1 MTQINDQLI
10 REMVEKVLQHVQTG
24 WGGRVAPTPGKGA
37 AAPLGSFVAQPPT
50 AVSSLFTAGGGG
62 ATVGGATANTFG
74 QFTDVNAA
82 VAAAKVAQQALVR
95 MSLAQREI
103 ACDLIRQICVNRAQ
117 ELGDLEYEETRIGH
131 KPHKADKLLTVGRE
145 IAGTKGLRTE
155 CFSGDHGITL
165 EEHGAWGVIGV
176 VTPVTHSLP
185 TLATNSINMLAA
197 GNSLVCNPHPGGK
210 RIAALGAKLF
220 NQAIYEKLGID
231 NLICVITEP
240 TIESAQQIF
249 KHPDVRLIVVT
260 GGPGVVAEAL
270 RAGKRAIC
278 AGPGNPPVVVDGSA
292 DIDNAAQC
300 IIEGSSF
307 DNNLLCLSEKECF
320 VEAPVFDK
328 FMAAMERAGAYRLS
342 PAQIDE
348 LSKIILVMPKD
359 GHGHPVINR
368 KYVGAEPSVLGQA
381 IGLNVP
387 ASCRLL
393 YGEVRSCSHPLVQA
407 EQMTP
412 VMPVMKCGT
421 FEEAVAC
428 AKEAEHGFGHTA
440 IIHSRLVDN
449 MTYMG
454 KAMDTT
460 LFVKNG
466 PSVAGNGAG
475 GEGYTNFTIAC
486 STGEG
491 VATSM
496 TYTRFR
502 RCTMVDNLRII

>member
-1 MTQINDQLI
+1 MTQVNDQLI

-37 AAPLGSFVAQPPT
+37 AAPLGT
-50 AVSSLFTAGGGG
+50 AEMGTDTNFKLRNWSQSPFP
-62 ATVGGATANTFG
+62 NQFG
-74 QFTDVNAA
+74 QFADVNQA
-82 VAAAKVAQQALVR
+82 VAAAKTAQKALVR
-95 MSLAQREI
+95 MSMAQREI
-103 ACDLIRQICVNRAQ
+103 ACDLIRNICINRAQ
-117 ELGDLEYEETRIGH
+117 ELGDMEFEETRIGH
-131 KPHKADKLLTVGRE
+131 KPHKAEKLLTVGRD
-145 IAGTKGLRTE
+145 IAGTKAMRTE

-165 EEHGAWGVIGV
+165 EEHGPWGVIGV

-185 TLATNSINMLAA
+185 TLATNAINMLAA

-210 RIAALGAKLF
+210 RIAAFGAKAF

-240 TIESAQQIF
+240 TLESAQAIF

-270 RAGKRAIC
+270 RSGKRAIC
-278 AGPGNPPVVVDGSA
+278 AGPGNPPVVVDHSA

-300 IIEGSSF
+300 IIEGASF

-320 VEAPVFDK
+320 VEAPVFER
-328 FMAAMERAGAYRLS
+328 FMGAMEQAGAFRLTA
-342 PAQIDE
+342 AQIDKLSE
-348 LSKIILVMPKD
+348 LVLVMPKD
-359 GHGHPVINR
+359 GHGHPVANR
-368 KYVGAEPSVLGQA
+368 KYVGAEPQVLGQA

-387 ASCRLL
+387 AGCRLL
-393 YGEVRSCSHPLVQA
+393 YGEVKSASHPLILA

-412 VMPVMKCGT
+412 VLPVMKCGT

-428 AKEAEHGFGHTA
+428 AKDAEHGFGHTA
-440 IIHSRLVDN
+440 VIHSKLVDN

-460 LFVKNG
+460 LYVKNG

-486 STGEG
+486 ATGEG

-496 TYTRFR
+496 TYTRLR